1 MLQTFI
7 NTLKI
12 RRLPTK
18 MAFSYINI
26 NVIYNDSV
34 DSEVE
39 IRDKLSKSSAFR
51 QLDRDGGFAILQI
64 ER

>member
-12 RRLPTK
+12 RQLPTK
-18 MAFSYINI
+18 MAFSYINR

-39 IRDKLSKSSAFR
+39 TLDRFSKSSAFR
-51 QLDRDGGFAILQI
+51 QLDREGGFAILQI